1 MSVEVF
7 AVLSMEAT
15 GEDASRLGAVL
26 VTGGCGYGSPS
37 EIPNKVTNTSR
48 IQIFRI
54 EFSQD
59 LTPRSRM
66 FVRFRRLSKSK

>member
-1 MSVEVF
+1 MLNLF
-7 AVLSMEAT
+7 AVASMEAT
-15 GEDASRLGAVL
+15 GEDPSSLGAVL
-26 VTGGCGYGSPS
+26 VTGGCGYGLLGG
-37 EIPNKVTNTSR
+37 IPKNVTNASR
-48 IQIFRI
+48 MIQIFRI

>member
-1 MSVEVF
+1 
-7 AVLSMEAT
+7 MEAT
-15 GEDASRLGAVL
+15 GEDPSRLGAVL

-37 EIPNKVTNTSR
+37 GIPKNVTNASR
-48 IQIFRI
+48 MIQIFRI